1 VTSLERKSN
10 GKNERKNEFL
20 QSRGIS
26 REYKGYFQCDRRNL
40 ISGRRRKDAVLIDTC
55 LGVGHLRDF
64 IKTLTQKPVTVLLTH
79 GHVDHALGAPEFERV
94 FMKEQDCKLFQEHSP
109 IEERKGYLQA
119 TLGERFNQLDESAY
133 VLPELDKEFLE
144 LREGMSFDLG
154 GTHIDVY
161 ELPGHT
167 QGSMIFLIREQ
178 KILILGDACNNS
190 TFLFDQHSSSVEAYR
205 EELIR
210 VREQVA
216 GKFER
221 VFLSHHVMETD
232 TDILDNMIA
241 VCDEILNGKA
251 DDIPFEFM
259 GMQAYIAKKCN
270 ERFERADGKSGNL
283 IYNKQHIRN

>member
-1 VTSLERKSN
+1 M
-10 GKNERKNEFL
+10 GKTNVKMNFYRAEESAENIKAIFSATGEIL
-20 QSRGIS
+20 YLVEG
-26 REYKGYFQCDRRNL
+26 E
-40 ISGRRRKDAVLIDTC
+40 KDAVLIDTC

-64 IKTLTQKPVTVLLTH
+64 TKTLTQKPVTVLLTH

-94 FMKEQDCKLFQEHSP
+94 YMNEKDCKLFQEHSP

-133 VLPELDKEFLE
+133 VPPELDKEFLE